1 MLNFLKSLFLTILSL
16 LLILIFRNKRNIK
29 GNFTS
34 VKKEFKENFDPRT
47 NIYLDKDAVK
57 IVRSQNFLLGIQT
70 LLRNKNIIFFNHI
83 LNLNYF
89 FGKLFFIKRE
99 KTEKFN
105 IKTLFFIFK
114 KFKLKEFH
122 MIDDYR
128 HVKFFSKVCKLSKTR
143 LILYQHGRFSKS
155 IKIQKNLVNLFFS
168 KYFVW
173 SNFFKKKLLTIDNS
187 INDDQIIIRKKYQTF
202 KSNYKN
208 YSKNI
213 LIVHENEISI
223 KDYKSIINQI
233 LNNNV
238 EYNIFFKIRP
248 YEKKNENLEIFLK
261 KNKIKMIK
269 GKNIYSYFKSIK
281 FYFLIAFNSTLLL
294 EASFFQIAPI
304 MVYKKKPALQDY
316 LKDNVFFISKINQL
330 DKNLNYFLN
339 KRKKN
344 LKQFK
349 QKIWH

>member
-1 MLNFLKSLFLTILSL
+1 M
-16 LLILIFRNKRNIK
+16 
-29 GNFTS
+29 
-34 VKKEFKENFDPRT
+34 
-47 NIYLDKDAVK
+47 
-57 IVRSQNFLLGIQT
+57 
-70 LLRNKNIIFFNHI
+70 
-83 LNLNYF
+83 
-89 FGKLFFIKRE
+89 
-99 KTEKFN
+99 
-105 IKTLFFIFK
+105 
-114 KFKLKEFH
+114 
-122 MIDDYR
+122 
-128 HVKFFSKVCKLSKTR
+128 
-143 LILYQHGRFSKS
+143 
-155 IKIQKNLVNLFFS
+155 
-168 KYFVW
+168 
-173 SNFFKKKLLTIDNS
+173 LTIDNS